1 MSNNNE
7 KLLIYFE
14 DEEHIVRRLGAAV
27 VSCWADLSKVAR
39 KKLLARA
46 SMVFDDQESDQLEQQ
61 IATFIAA
68 HAASLRASRNKGH
81 LDRKALHVTE

>member
-1 MSNNNE
+1 
-7 KLLIYFE
+7 
-14 DEEHIVRRLGAAV
+14 
-27 VSCWADLSKVAR
+27 
-39 KKLLARA
+39 
-46 SMVFDDQESDQLEQQ
+46 MVFDDQESDRLEQQ